1 VSFTDKKISMK
12 ACMSLVGIDAS
23 SPVLRSPRL
32 ELVPR
37 RQQFATWYASAE
49 RELMEDERLED
60 ELLLEDRRL
69 EDELLLQGELRPGG
83 SLPAS
88 APAVSPGPSAS
99 SPSTPAV

>member
-1 VSFTDKKISMK
+1 
-12 ACMSLVGIDAS
+12 MSLVGIDAS

-69 EDELLLQGELRPGG
+69 EDELLLQGELRPGAAG
-83 SLPAS
+83 MSMLLTTTRNRQARWS
-88 APAVSPGPSAS
+88 ARA
-99 SPSTPAV
+99 